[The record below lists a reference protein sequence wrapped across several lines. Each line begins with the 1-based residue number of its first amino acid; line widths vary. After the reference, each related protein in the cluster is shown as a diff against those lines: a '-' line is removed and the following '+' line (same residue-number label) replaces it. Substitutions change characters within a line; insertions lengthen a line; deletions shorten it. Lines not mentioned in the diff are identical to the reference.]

1 MQNNK
6 FGQIGHARLSLLLIM
21 LIAFSQVFLPA
32 SGADPIAAPA
42 TPSAKSPGLT
52 GNIDLAST
60 QALMQNKASAPL
72 QVSVGGTLSNSKIVG
87 GSPVTFQPGQSLT
100 PAQFMAVQQ
109 VLHTGTQTLLLS
121 SQGSA
126 AG

>member
-52 GNIDLAST
+52 RRTVLFRQPWQHKTSILLPARS
-60 QALMQNKASAPL
+60 ALL
-72 QVSVGGTLSNSKIVG
+72 IQV
-87 GSPVTFQPGQSLT
+87 
-100 PAQFMAVQQ
+100 
-109 VLHTGTQTLLLS
+109 
-121 SQGSA
+121 
-126 AG
+126 